1 MKNKTTSLLG
11 VMSGL
16 LLSVTFFVSCQKD
29 ILNAPASDNQA
40 SGRLALTSGG
50 IPTNPYYVLDSIG
63 KPTQIFR
70 ETINST
76 TLKNRM
82 KTSYEP
88 TRTLPTGYYVAPN
101 QTFTI
106 DVNLDQGSTL
116 PKVQIGT
123 HSRNHAY
130 SYNPPIHNLSTGT
143 NTITANAD
151 GGIIWIT
158 YEQPTGTS
166 TAPNSSST
174 ISFSGNISRIPVYI
188 KNSTTQTDWQNQLS
202 TFQTATDVLMVGQ
215 HVYMVYAKNLH
226 AAVPTQNNNLILDNA
241 DSVWNNHYNYAGL
254 DNSSPQHMRPIIP
267 HLMVQTEVPFG
278 LYYAFFYR
286 TAYANYDAQNVFGAP
301 ITTNWGVWHEFGHL
315 MQMHPID
322 WDGLGEVT
330 VNIFSLKA
338 ERALGI
344 TPTRLTKD
352 NVWPQVQTYLNS
364 TGTKN
369 FDSQGVWVKLA
380 MFHQLWLAY
389 GDSFYT
395 RLYRSVREDTGSY
408 TSSDAKKKNF
418 LLKACQFSGFDLT
431 SFFQAWG
438 IQDNSLNIYAS
449 IAALNLPTPPYDL
462 SLQTDSYTPNPTVL
476 IENGGIYHLV
486 SAVNNSSVVDVNS
499 HTPVNSTAV
508 TLWSK
513 SNPLSNN
520 QKFLA
525 RKVTSTE
532 YVFKSMAD
540 TTKVLDV
547 QGGSAT
553 DGTPIIVYN
562 LHGGNSQKWKVTDAG
577 GGYVALKSAVGTN
590 KSLDVRNGATSNG
603 TVMQIL
609 TSSTSTAQK
618 FKLIKQ

>member
-1 MKNKTTSLLG
+1 MKNRTTPVLL

-16 LLSVTFFVSCQKD
+16 LFGASLLSSCQKD
-29 ILNAPASDNQA
+29 ILNAKPDENPTTLDMAN
-40 SGRLALTSGG
+40 TSTAA
-50 IPTNPYYVLDSIG
+50 PTSPYYVLDSIG
-63 KPTQIFR
+63 KPQQIFR

-76 TLKNRM
+76 TLKNRL

-88 TRTLPTGYYVAPN
+88 TRILPTGYYVAPN
-101 QTFTI
+101 QSFTI
-106 DVNLDQGSTL
+106 NVNLQQGSTL
-116 PKVQIGT
+116 PKVQVGT
-123 HSRNHAY
+123 HSRNHDY
-130 SYNPPIHNLSTGT
+130 SYNPPVYNLSTGS

-158 YEQPTGTS
+158 YEQPTNAT
-166 TAPNSSST
+166 TAPAASALL
-174 ISFSGNISRIPVYI
+174 SFSGNISRIPVYI
-188 KNSTTQTDWQNQLS
+188 KNSTTLSNWQNQLLTYNS
-202 TFQTATDVLMVGQ
+202 ATDVLMVGQ
-215 HVYMVYAKNLH
+215 NVYMVYAKNLH
-226 AAVPTQNNNLILDNA
+226 SAVSTQNNDLILNNA
-241 DSVWNNHYNYAGL
+241 DAVWDNHYTYAGL
-254 DNSSPQHMRPIIP
+254 NNSSTQHTRPVIP

-286 TAYANYDAQNVFGAP
+286 TAYANYDAHKVFGED
-301 ITTNWGVWHEFGHL
+301 IVTNWGVWHEFGHL
-315 MQMHPID
+315 MQMQPID

-352 NVWPQVQTYLNS
+352 NVWPQVHTYLSN

-395 RLYRSVREDTGSY
+395 NLYRSVREDTGTYS
-408 TSSDAKKKNF
+408 SSDAKKKNF
-418 LLKACQFSGFDLT
+418 ILKACQQSGYNLT

-438 IQDNSLNIYAS
+438 IQDNSLNIYNAV
-449 IAALNLPTPPYDL
+449 AALNLPSPSYDL
-462 SLQTDSYTPNPTVL
+462 SQLTDSYTPGQTL
-476 IENGGIYHLV
+476 IENGSIYQIV

-499 HTPVNSTAV
+499 HTPANSTPV

-513 SNPLSNN
+513 NNPASNN

-525 RKVTSTE
+525 RKVSGNQ

-547 QGGSAT
+547 QGGGSA
-553 DGTPIIVYN
+553 DGTTIIVYGY
-562 LHGGNSQKWKVTDAG
+562 HGGNAQRWDVADAG
-577 GGYVALKSAVGTN
+577 AGYVYLKSAVGAN
-590 KSLDVRNGATSNG
+590 KSLDVKNGATANG
-603 TVMQIL
+603 TLMQIW
-609 TSSTSTAQK
+609 TSGTGNSQK